1 MIVYSAESKEIE
13 GEKIESTRR
22 DVIYYMIRFEGGSF
36 AKAAAFRGF
45 GDPQVYGYTLGELLY
60 TNIVQAYRIPDP
72 SARWWAVEE
81 VRISVPGAKIEDVR
95 ALTTSLVFNLSV
107 FEVGGKGH
115 LQILREVD
123 LFNAPLLSLPS
134 EEGIAFAG
142 ARSEYVRREASPL
155 QLEPIPGGY
164 SVKCELTAGKEL
176 LLSGTVNLY
185 IVAHV
190 IYFYVARDK
199 RTEREPAKAT
209 SAAGVRLSVDVVDQI
224 NALVTAGEV
233 KSKSEFIR
241 NAVDLALQLRG
252 GGS

>member
-13 GEKIESTRR
+13 GDKIEGTRR
-22 DVIYYMIRFEGGSF
+22 DVIYYMIRFEAGSM
-36 AKAAAFRGF
+36 KKGEVLRGF
-45 GDPQVYGYTLGELLY
+45 GDPKFYGYTLGELLY
-60 TNIVQAYRIPDP
+60 TNIVEEYRIPDP
-72 SARWWAVEE
+72 LARWWALEE

-107 FEVGGKGH
+107 FEVGGK
-115 LQILREVD
+115 EVD
-123 LFNAPLLSLPS
+123 LLKAPLLSLPS
-134 EEGIAFAG
+134 EEGIALSL
-142 ARSEYVRREASPL
+142 ARSDTYLRREPIPL
-155 QLEPIPGGY
+155 KLEPIPGRFG
-164 SVKCELTAGKEL
+164 VKCELTAGKEL

-190 IYFYVARDK
+190 LYFYVARDK

-209 SAAGVRLSVDVVDQI
+209 SAAGVRLRVEVVDQI
-224 NALVTAGEV
+224 NKLVESGQV

-241 NAVDLALQLRG
+241 NAVDLALELRG

>member
-1 MIVYSAESKEIE
+1 MNNFNYSAESKEIE
-13 GEKIESTRR
+13 GDKIESTRR
-22 DVIYYMIRFEGGSF
+22 DVIYYMIRFQGGSIS
-36 AKAAAFRGF
+36 KGEVFRGF
-45 GDPQVYGYTLGELLY
+45 KDPKVYGYTLGELLY
-60 TNIVQAYRIPDP
+60 TNIYEAYRIPDP

-81 VRISVPGAKIEDVR
+81 VRISVPAAGVEDVM
-95 ALTTSLVFNLSV
+95 ALTASFVFNLSV
-107 FEVGGKGH
+107 FEVGGN
-115 LQILREVD
+115 EVD
-123 LFNAPLLSLPS
+123 LFKAPLLSLPS

-155 QLEPIPGGY
+155 QIEPIPSRFG
-164 SVKCELTAGKEL
+164 VKCELTAGKEL

-185 IVAHV
+185 VIAHV

-209 SAAGVRLSVDVVDQI
+209 SAAGVRLTLEVVDQI
-224 NALVTAGEV
+224 NKLVESGQV

-241 NAVDLALQLRG
+241 NAVDRDLALRG